1 MHSLT
6 DVRNL
11 SSLLFWAAML
21 VVAAAAL
28 RRAGKRPP
36 GTGGQA
42 GGDGGLLMSLVFLVA
57 PFVPSSNLL
66 FPVGFR
72 AKCLG
77 FSAEVCR
84 ANS

>member
-1 MHSLT
+1 MRSLT
-6 DVRNL
+6 DARNV
-11 SSLLFWAAML
+11 SSLLFWVAML
-21 VVAAAAL
+21 AAAAAAL
-28 RRAGKRPP
+28 GRAGRRPP

-42 GGDGGLLMSLVFLVA
+42 GGDGGLLMSLGFLVA